1 MSEGGHG
8 DAGRLER
15 RARWLLRAYPAAY
28 RADRGEEII
37 GTLLEAVPPG
47 RDWPPSREAV
57 ALAAAGLRARR
68 AANLRQGLAASLRQ
82 VAVAGAAVYLA
93 QLPALGLGAV
103 AWSARRGH
111 LWYQVWDYQWLVY
124 VPGALALVMLA
135 GVWSGRRWLVA
146 VGAAAAVTATV
157 CYTLMRQQWDLVIV
171 VADFVVPPVVVLL
184 LVARRKERP
193 PLSLLWLPGLALAVA
208 LAESLAGTVPA
219 LFAATTAETTLLYP
233 YTTGLS
239 LVTVLVAVCWLA
251 TDVRP
256 LASLIFA
263 FAGSRVV
270 YGFAYDRPG
279 VMVGSVVIA
288 LVIMASLVVVCVLA
302 WLLRRRIHASPPSPT
317 SLRIRHLLPTVM
329 AYVSAT

>member
-1 MSEGGHG
+1 MTEGGHG

-15 RARWLLRAYPAAY
+15 RTRWLLRAYPAAY

-57 ALAAAGLRARR
+57 ALVAAGLRARR
-68 AANLRQGLAASLRQ
+68 AANLRQGLATSLRQ

-93 QLPALGLGAV
+93 QLPAMGLGAV

-111 LWYQVWDYQWLVY
+111 LPYLFWEYEWLVY

-135 GVWSGRRWLVA
+135 GVWSGRRGLVA
-146 VGAAAAVTATV
+146 AGAAAAVIATV
-157 CYTLMRQQWDLVIV
+157 SYTLIRQEWDLMV
-171 VADFVVPPVVVLL
+171 VLADFVGPPVVVFL
-184 LVARRKERP
+184 LVARRTERP
-193 PLSLLWLPGLALAVA
+193 PLSLLWLPGLTLGVA
-208 LAESLAGTVPA
+208 LAESLANTVPA

-239 LVTVLVAVCWLA
+239 LVMVLVAVCWLA

-256 LASLIFA
+256 LASLVFA

-279 VMVGSVVIA
+279 VTVGPAVIA
-288 LVIMASLVVVCVLA
+288 LVIAASLVATCALA
-302 WLLRRRIHASPPSPT
+302 WLLRRRIHASPPTT
-317 SLRIRHLLPTVM
+317 S
-329 AYVSAT
+329 

>member
-37 GTLLEAVPPG
+37 GTLLEAVPPS

-82 VAVAGAAVYLA
+82 VAVAGAAVYLV
-93 QLPALGLGAV
+93 QLPALALGAV
-103 AWSARRGH
+103 VGSARSGH
-111 LWYQVWDYQWLVY
+111 LPLLFSFYEWLFY
-124 VPGALALVMLA
+124 VLGVLALVILA
-135 GVWSGRRWLVA
+135 AGWSGRRGLVA
-146 VGAAAAVTATV
+146 AGATAAVIAAVSFTII
-157 CYTLMRQQWDLVIV
+157 RQEWDLMV
-171 VADFVVPPVVVLL
+171 VLADFIGPPVVVFLL
-184 LVARRKERP
+184 FARRTERP
-193 PLSLLWLPGLALAVA
+193 PLSLLWLPGLALGVA
-208 LAESLAGTVPA
+208 LAESLANVVPA
-219 LFAATTAETTLLYP
+219 LFAATTAGTTLLSP

-256 LASLIFA
+256 LASLVFA
-263 FAGSRVV
+263 FTVSRVV
-270 YGFAYDRPG
+270 YGFAYGRPL
-279 VMVGSVVIA
+279 VMVGPAVII
-288 LVIMASLVVVCVLA
+288 LGITASLVAACALA
-302 WLLRRRIHASPPSPT
+302 WLLRRRIHASPPTT
-317 SLRIRHLLPTVM
+317 S
-329 AYVSAT
+329 

>member
-57 ALAAAGLRARR
+57 ALVAAGLRARR
-68 AANLRQGLAASLRQ
+68 VANLRRGLAASLRQ
-82 VAVAGAAVYLA
+82 VAVAGAGVYLV

-103 AWSARRGH
+103 VWSARRGH
-111 LWYQVWDYQWLVY
+111 LPFLFWNYEWLFYALGVL
-124 VPGALALVMLA
+124 ALAILA
-135 GVWSGRRWLVA
+135 AGWSGRRGLVA
-146 VGAAAAVTATV
+146 AGAAAAVIAAVSYTV
-157 CYTLMRQQWDLVIV
+157 INQDWHLMV
-171 VADFVVPPVVVLL
+171 VLADFAGPPVVVFLL
-184 LVARRKERP
+184 FARRTERP
-193 PLSLLWLPGLALAVA
+193 PLSLLWLPGLALGVA
-208 LAESLAGTVPA
+208 LAESLASTYPA
-219 LFAATTAETTLLYP
+219 LFAVVTAGTTLLSP

-256 LASLIFA
+256 LASLVFA
-263 FAGSRVV
+263 FTVSRVV
-270 YGFAYDRPG
+270 YGFAYGRPL
-279 VMVGSVVIA
+279 VTVGPAVIT
-288 LVIMASLVVVCVLA
+288 LVITASLVAACALA
-302 WLLRRRIHASPPSPT
+302 WLLRRRIHASPPMT
-317 SLRIRHLLPTVM
+317 S
-329 AYVSAT
+329 

>member
-1 MSEGGHG
+1 VSGG
-8 DAGRLER
+8 AGRLER

-47 RDWPPSREAV
+47 RDWPPARETV

-103 AWSARRGH
+103 VWSARRGH
-111 LWYQVWDYQWLVY
+111 LSFLFWEYEWLFYALGV
-124 VPGALALVMLA
+124 LALVIIAA
-135 GVWSGRRWLVA
+135 GWSGRRTLVA
-146 VGAAAAVTATV
+146 AGAAAAVIAAMSFL
-157 CYTLMRQQWDLVIV
+157 LMWQEWDLMIV
-171 VADFVVPPVVVLL
+171 LAEFIGPPVVVFLL
-184 LVARRKERP
+184 FARRIDRP
-193 PLSLLWLPGLALAVA
+193 PLSLLWLPGLAMGVA
-208 LAESLAGTVPA
+208 LAESLAGTVPP
-219 LFAATTAETTLLYP
+219 LFAPTTAGTTLLSP

-239 LVTVLVAVCWLA
+239 LVAVLVAVCWLA

-256 LASLIFA
+256 LASLVLA

-270 YGFAYDRPG
+270 YGFAYDRPS
-279 VMVGSVVIA
+279 VTVGPAVITLGITAA
-288 LVIMASLVVVCVLA
+288 LVVACALA
-302 WLLRRRIHASPPSPT
+302 WLLRRRIHASPPTT
-317 SLRIRHLLPTVM
+317 S
-329 AYVSAT
+329 